1 MTTFTHAHVM
11 KFYALYTSERREVAE
26 WLSVS
31 RERPDENDTL
41 YAKRTLL
48 AAKDAGK
55 LDELATRID
64 AFNANR
70 PR

>member
-1 MTTFTHAHVM
+1 MTTFAREHVM
-11 KFYALYTSERREVAE
+11 KFYALYTSERREIAE

-48 AAKDAGK
+48 AAKNAGK
-55 LDELATRID
+55 LDDLAQRID
-64 AFNANR
+64 TFHAQR